1 MKKINE
7 WNEELEFKLMSLSDD
22 DLKEWF
28 KENTINWKE
37 NTINWNDELF
47 ENKSENNLTIEDN

>member
-1 MKKINE
+1 
-7 WNEELEFKLMSLSDD
+7 MSLSDD